1 MRFIEMYEVDY
12 NGERSIRVLG
22 LWKDAIGNDNI
33 VSFKNSWG
41 PHVFSDK
48 EVEALLEGK
57 EITFDYKNGP
67 ITGHLQYMKSDR
79 GRLYIGFC
87 ADFKAEYNRN
97 PVFNPDIG
105 SRYEIDRRNEAKMN
119 QFMWLHYYSRLKNT
133 DGTKVRCEFI
143 SDKARQ
149 TQGID
154 VIYSRN
160 DRKYVIDEKAQ
171 IDYIYEGPLNTFVLE
186 LLNGSS
192 GRVGW
197 FINNELKT
205 EYYMFI
211 WPHADVQYND
221 KQLRSVDD
229 IEYARYALVERTRLK
244 RKIESQYP
252 SVDRLM
258 DYAIRLLEGSLE
270 GAYEKNNRRYFK
282 KPPFDRDVY
291 LVYTMPPT
299 HRTSEGGKVE
309 QPVNLVVSRKL
320 IEEVAEVGE
329 TGILRRNDKETNGG
343 ID

>member
-1 MRFIEMYEVDY
+1 MRFIEMYEVNY
-12 NGERSIRVLG
+12 NGKRSIKVLG

-41 PHVFSDK
+41 SHEFSDK
-48 EVEALLEGK
+48 EVEALLEGR
-57 EITFDYKNGP
+57 EITFNS
-67 ITGHLQYMKSDR
+67 ITGHLQYRMLDDEKK
-79 GRLYIGFC
+79 YFGFC
-87 ADFKAEYNRN
+87 AKSFYKEYDRA
-97 PVFNPDIG
+97 PVFNPNVG

-119 QFMWLHYYSRLKNT
+119 QFMRLHYYSRLKNA
-133 DGTKVRCEFI
+133 DGTKVQCEFI

-160 DRKYVIDEKAQ
+160 DRKYVVDEKAQ

-197 FINNELKT
+197 FINDELKT

-211 WPHADVQYND
+211 WPHADIQYTD
-221 KQLRSVDD
+221 KQLRNVND

-244 RKIESQYP
+244 KKIESQYP
-252 SVDRLM
+252 SADRLM
-258 DYAIRLLEGSLE
+258 DYAMRLLGGTLE

-299 HRTSEGGKVE
+299 HGTNESGKVE
-309 QPVNLVVSRKL
+309 QPVNLVVSKKL
-320 IEEVAEVGE
+320 IEEVAEAGE
-329 TGILRRNDKETNGG
+329 TGTLRRNDKETNGG
-343 ID
+343 IN

>member
-12 NGERSIRVLG
+12 NGERSSRVLG

-41 PHVFSDK
+41 LHKFSDE

-57 EITFDYKNGP
+57 EITFGYKNGP
-67 ITGHLQYMKSDR
+67 ITGHLQYMKSDK
-79 GRLYIGFC
+79 GKMYIGFC
-87 ADFKAEYNRN
+87 ANFKPEYNSN
-97 PVFNPDIG
+97 PIFDPDVG
-105 SRYEIDRRNEAKMN
+105 SRYEIDKRNEVKMN
-119 QFMWLHYYSRLKNT
+119 QFMRLHYYSRLKNA
-133 DGTKVRCEFI
+133 DGTNVQCEFI

-197 FINNELKT
+197 FINDKLKT
-205 EYYMFI
+205 GYYMFI
-211 WPHADVQYND
+211 WPHADVQYTD
-221 KQLRSVDD
+221 KQLRHVDD

-244 RKIESQYP
+244 GKLESQYP
-252 SVDRLM
+252 NADGLM
-258 DYAIRLLEGSLE
+258 DYAMRLLEGTLK

-282 KPPFDRDVY
+282 EPPFDSDVY
-291 LVYTMPPT
+291 LVYTMPPA
-299 HRTSEGGKVE
+299 HGMNESGKVE

-320 IEEVAEVGE
+320 LEEVAEAGE
-329 TGILRRNDKETNGG
+329 AGTLRRND
-343 ID
+343 